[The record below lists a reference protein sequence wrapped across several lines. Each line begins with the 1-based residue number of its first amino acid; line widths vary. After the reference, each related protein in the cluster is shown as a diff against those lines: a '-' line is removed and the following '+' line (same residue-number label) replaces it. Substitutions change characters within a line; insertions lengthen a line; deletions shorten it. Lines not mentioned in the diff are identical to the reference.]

1 MADFVAVL
9 KKTLDG
15 LGETTPDVRAKVY
28 DKARATI
35 ESKLAAINPPPPA
48 AVADRQRKAL
58 EDAIDAVEKD
68 YTKTA
73 QPLDPLAELEN
84 IFSSID
90 RNRTQ
95 QSHARPATKT
105 ETPVPAPQTPAPA
118 RTDERSAPP
127 SWQRPLPEARQPDLK
142 PQPALKPEP
151 APAPKLE
158 STPAPKS
165 EPNLFGSQPALEPV
179 WPKPKA
185 ETKPIFDLGK
195 PTEPTPERPLA
206 QAFEANTR
214 REAERVTHD
223 SVFRDQSIDD
233 VADETFDDIEEPEQK
248 RGFSRVIAA
257 VVALAVLGGGGYGI
271 WLNRD
276 AFKDMF
282 GLGKTETADNT
293 PAQPATPAKPAEP
306 APTQPNTATSP
317 TPAPAAENGES
328 QKLTQRLLPDGKE
341 TDPGRAGG
349 STSVGEGTSIVALTT
364 PPPAT
369 PPAQTQP
376 AQGQPPASG
385 TEAPATPATTPPAP
399 EAGNQPAA
407 IPVGQKAI
415 YYEERTS
422 SAEGSAQPGNIVWS
436 VVQESPGGDAPPEPA
451 IRAEVT
457 VPAKDVQLRMTIR
470 RNADQTLPA
479 SHIIEMIFL
488 TPQGFEGGGIDNVL
502 RIAMKT
508 SEQEAGSPLIGVP
521 AKIADGYFLVALND
535 TKADQDA
542 NLTLL
547 RNQEWIDIP
556 VVYKSGRRALITMEK
571 GLPGDKVFDE
581 ALKAW
586 QAKTSG

>member
-35 ESKLAAINPPPPA
+35 ESKLAAISPPPPA

-58 EDAIDAVEKD
+58 EDAIASVEKD
-68 YTKTA
+68 YTKSA
-73 QPLDPLAELEN
+73 QPPLDPLAELEN

-95 QSHARPATKT
+95 QTHVRPATKT
-105 ETPVPAPQTPAPA
+105 EPAAPAPQAQTPASS
-118 RTDERSAPP
+118 RVEERSAQAQP
-127 SWQRPLPEARQPDLK
+127 SWQK
-142 PQPALKPEP
+142 PQPEP
-151 APAPKLE
+151 RRSEPQSAPAAKPTSVLSGSKPTLE
-158 STPAPKS
+158 SGWS
-165 EPNLFGSQPALEPV
+165 
-179 WPKPKA
+179 KPKT
-185 ETKPIFDLGK
+185 ETKPAFDSDK
-195 PTEPTPERPLA
+195 ATTSSSDRPLA
-206 QAFEANTR
+206 QAFEADKR
-214 REAERVTHD
+214 LPDVHD
-223 SVFRDQSIDD
+223 TIFSKQQPVDDD
-233 VADETFDDIEEPEQK
+233 VADEHFDDIDEPENK
-248 RGFSRVIAA
+248 RGLGRVIAA
-257 VVALAVLGGGGYGI
+257 VVALAVLAGGGYGV

-282 GLGKTETADNT
+282 GSNKTETADNQ
-293 PAQPATPAKPAEP
+293 PAQPATPEKPAEP
-306 APTQPNTATSP
+306 TPAQPNAAANS
-317 TPAPAAENGES
+317 PAPAAENGEP

-349 STSVGEGTSIVALTT
+349 ATSVGEGTSIVALTT
-364 PPPAT
+364 PPPTT
-369 PPAQTQP
+369 PAE
-376 AQGQPPASG
+376 GQPTTPGAPAPTDPAAAG
-385 TEAPATPATTPPAP
+385 QTTPATPGATAT
-399 EAGNQPAA
+399 QPA

>member
-48 AVADRQRKAL
+48 AVAERQRKAL
-58 EDAIDAVEKD
+58 EDAIASVEKD
-68 YTKTA
+68 YTKSA
-73 QPLDPLAELEN
+73 QPPLDPLAELEN

-95 QSHARPATKT
+95 QTHVRPATKS
-105 ETPVPAPQTPAPA
+105 EPAAPAPRAQTPTSSRVEERPAQAQPSWQKPQPEPQPAPA
-118 RTDERSAPP
+118 AKPTSVSAGSKPAVE
-127 SWQRPLPEARQPDLK
+127 SAWLK
-142 PQPALKPEP
+142 PK
-151 APAPKLE
+151 
-158 STPAPKS
+158 T
-165 EPNLFGSQPALEPV
+165 
-179 WPKPKA
+179 
-185 ETKPIFDLGK
+185 ETKPAFDSDK
-195 PTEPTPERPLA
+195 ATTSSSDRPLA
-206 QAFEANTR
+206 QAFEADKR
-214 REAERVTHD
+214 LPDVHD
-223 SVFRDQSIDD
+223 TIFSKQQPVDDD
-233 VADETFDDIEEPEQK
+233 VADEHFDDIDEPEKK
-248 RGFSRVIAA
+248 RGLGRVIAA
-257 VVALAVLGGGGYGI
+257 VVALAVLAGGGYGV

-282 GLGKTETADNT
+282 GSNKTETADN
-293 PAQPATPAKPAEP
+293 QPATPAKPEEP
-306 APTQPNTATSP
+306 TTAQPNAAANSS
-317 TPAPAAENGES
+317 PAPAAENGEP

-349 STSVGEGTSIVALTT
+349 ATSVGEGTSIVALTT

-369 PPAQTQP
+369 PAQPAEGQAATPGAPAGPATAGATTPATPDAAATQP
-376 AQGQPPASG
+376 A
-385 TEAPATPATTPPAP
+385 
-399 EAGNQPAA
+399 
-407 IPVGQKAI
+407 ILVGQKAI

-422 SAEGSAQPGNIVWS
+422 SAQGSAQPGNIVWS

-457 VPAKDVQLRMTIR
+457 VPTKDVQLRMTIR

>member
-58 EDAIDAVEKD
+58 EDAIATVEQD
-68 YTKTA
+68 YNKSA

-95 QSHARPATKT
+95 QTHVRPATKT
-105 ETPVPAPQTPAPA
+105 EPAAPAPRPQPA
-118 RTDERSAPP
+118 APP
-127 SWQRPLPEARQPDLK
+127 RSEERPAQTSWQRPQPEVRQPE
-142 PQPALKPEP
+142 PQPAPTAKPDP
-151 APAPKLE
+151 VLPVSK
-158 STPAPKS
+158 
-165 EPNLFGSQPALEPV
+165 PALEPV
-179 WPKPKA
+179 WPKPKT
-185 ETKPIFDLGK
+185 ETKPSFDFEK
-195 PTEPTPERPLA
+195 ATPPSSSGGPLA
-206 QAFEANTR
+206 QAFEADKR
-214 REAERVTHD
+214 LP
-223 SVFRDQSIDD
+223 D
-233 VADETFDDIEEPEQK
+233 VHESLFSTQQPVEDGIADEHFEDIDEPEKK
-248 RGFSRVIAA
+248 RNPGRIIAA

-282 GLGKTETADNT
+282 GLNKTQTADT
-293 PAQPATPAKPAEP
+293 TTKPAEP
-306 APTQPNTATSP
+306 PKPAQTPAPQPAAEANSSP
-317 TPAPAAENGES
+317 TPAPAPTPENGEP
-328 QKLTQRLLPDGKE
+328 QKFTQRLAPDGKE

-349 STSVGEGTSIVALTT
+349 AAAVGEGTSIVALTT

-369 PPAQTQP
+369 PPAQT
-376 AQGQPPASG
+376 PPAG
-385 TEAPATPATTPPAP
+385 GQPATPAAQAPADPATAGAPTPPTPSATVT
-399 EAGNQPAA
+399 QPA

-436 VVQESPGGDAPPEPA
+436 LVQESPGGDAPPEPA

-457 VPAKDVQLRMTIR
+457 VPGKDMQLRMTIR

-547 RNQEWIDIP
+547 RNQEWLDIP
-556 VVYKSGRRALITMEK
+556 VIYKSGRRALITMEK

>member
-105 ETPVPAPQTPAPA
+105 ETTTPAPPPVAPA
-118 RTDERSAPP
+118 RAEERPASP
-127 SWQRPLPEARQPDLK
+127 SWQRPLPEARQPDPK
-142 PQPALKPEP
+142 PQPIPAARPEP
-151 APAPKLE
+151 DLA
-158 STPAPKS
+158 
-165 EPNLFGSQPALEPV
+165 GSKPALEPV

-185 ETKPIFDLGK
+185 ETKPVFDLGK
-195 PTEPTPERPLA
+195 PTTPAPERPLA

-214 REAERVTHD
+214 REAERATQD

-257 VVALAVLGGGGYGI
+257 VVALAVLGGGGYGV

-282 GLGKTETADNT
+282 GLGTTQTADDT

-306 APTQPNTATSP
+306 APAQPNTATNPS
-317 TPAPAAENGES
+317 PAPAAENGES

-349 STSVGEGTSIVALTT
+349 TTSVGEGTSIVALTT

-369 PPAQTQP
+369 PPAETQP

-385 TEAPATPATTPPAP
+385 TETPATPATTPTAP

>member
-58 EDAIDAVEKD
+58 EDAIDAVEKN

-95 QSHARPATKT
+95 QSHARPATRT
-105 ETPVPAPQTPAPA
+105 ETPVPAPQPPAPA
-118 RTDERSAPP
+118 RAEERPAPP
-127 SWQRPLPEARQPDLK
+127 SWQRPLPEARQPDPK
-142 PQPALKPEP
+142 PQPVP
-151 APAPKLE
+151 APR
-158 STPAPKS
+158 S
-165 EPNLFGSQPALEPV
+165 EPDLPGSKPALEPV

-185 ETKPIFDLGK
+185 ETKPVFDFDK
-195 PTEPTPERPLA
+195 PTSSAPERPLA

-214 REAERVTHD
+214 REAERATQD

-233 VADETFDDIEEPEQK
+233 VSDETFDDIEEPEQK
-248 RGFSRVIAA
+248 RGFSRIIAA
-257 VVALAVLGGGGYGI
+257 VVALVILGGGGYGV

-306 APTQPNTATSP
+306 APAQPNTATNPS
-317 TPAPAAENGES
+317 PAPAAENGES

-369 PPAQTQP
+369 PPAQAQP
-376 AQGQPPASG
+376 AQGQSPASG

-581 ALKAW
+581 AIKAW

>member
-35 ESKLAAINPPPPA
+35 EAKLAAINPPPPA
-48 AVADRQRKAL
+48 TVADRQRKAL
-58 EDAIDAVEKD
+58 EDAIVSVEKD
-68 YTKTA
+68 YNKIA

-95 QSHARPATKT
+95 QTHVRPATKT
-105 ETPVPAPQTPAPA
+105 EPAAPAPRPQPAAPP
-118 RTDERSAPP
+118 RVDERPAQPQP
-127 SWQRPLPEARQPDLK
+127 SWQKPQAETSQPDPR
-142 PQPALKPEP
+142 PQPATTAKSDPVASVPKPP
-151 APAPKLE
+151 LA
-158 STPAPKS
+158 
-165 EPNLFGSQPALEPV
+165 PV
-179 WPKPKA
+179 WPKPKSD
-185 ETKPIFDLGK
+185 TGPTFDLGEEK
-195 PTEPTPERPLA
+195 ASPSERPLA
-206 QAFEANTR
+206 QAFETDKRLPN
-214 REAERVTHD
+214 VHD
-223 SVFRDQSIDD
+223 SLFSTQQPAEDD
-233 VADETFDDIEEPEQK
+233 IADEHFDDIDEPERK
-248 RGFSRVIAA
+248 RSFGPLIVALL
-257 VVALAVLGGGGYGI
+257 ALAVLAGGGYGV

-276 AFKDMF
+276 AFKDML
-282 GLGKTETADNT
+282 GLNQTQTADTT
-293 PAQPATPAKPAEP
+293 PKPAEP
-306 APTQPNTATSP
+306 PTPAPTPAQSP
-317 TPAPAAENGES
+317 TETTPSPAPAPAAENGEQ
-328 QKLTQRLLPDGKE
+328 QKFTQRLMPDGKE
-341 TDPGRAGG
+341 TDPGRATGAA
-349 STSVGEGTSIVALTT
+349 SVGEGTSIVALTT

-376 AQGQPPASG
+376 ADGQPATPGAQTPNDPAATG
-385 TEAPATPATTPPAP
+385 GATPATPGASAT
-399 EAGNQPAA
+399 QPA

-422 SAEGSAQPGNIVWS
+422 AAEGSAQPGNIVWS

-457 VPAKDVQLRMTIR
+457 VPGKDVQLRMTIR

-547 RNQEWIDIP
+547 RNQQWIDIP

-586 QAKTSG
+586 QGKTSG